1 MLRTRNVLPRLD
13 RTWTNYINDQSID
26 WLFNC
31 LKTNYKHIQL
41 INQEKKK
48 AVEVM
53 RIYQTGEEKS

>member
-13 RTWTNYINDQSID
+13 RTWTNYINYQSID

-31 LKTNYKHIQL
+31 LITHYKHIQL